1 MKKLL
6 PLLLILSLVALLA
19 GPGLAGLAVDFD
31 SVNINW
37 TNGNWNLGWE
47 FSTNGPVTVKALGF
61 YDDLKNGLNETHT
74 VGIYDSAGA
83 LLVST
88 TVLTTD
94 PRVGFFRMHNIAPQ
108 VLPGSQSYFIMGVTG
123 SENYTWI
130 TNGFTVDPSIN
141 FVQDAYFTPFSGV
154 LAFPNGFNATTGN
167 DGYIG
172 PNFSTTTPLPSTLV
186 FLGSGLLGLISL
198 GRRRLS

>member
-1 MKKLL
+1 LQL
-6 PLLLILSLVALLA
+6 
-19 GPGLAGLAVDFD
+19 
-31 SVNINW
+31 NI
-37 TNGNWNLGWE
+37 T
-47 FSTNGPVTVKALGF
+47 TNGPVTVKALGF

-83 LLVST
+83 LLVSAPVT
-88 TVLTTD
+88 SAD
-94 PRVGFFRMHNIAPQ
+94 PRVGFFRMHNIATQ

-130 TNGFTVDPSIN
+130 TNGFTIDSSIN

-154 LAFPNGFNATTGN
+154 LVFPNGFNATGS
-167 DGYIG
+167 DGYFG
-172 PNFSTTTPLPSTLV
+172 PNFSTTAPLPSTLV
-186 FLGSGLLGLISL
+186 FLGSGLIGLISL